1 MTQNEIIHMA
11 RKAGFSDHYLSTV
24 QLHDLENFA
33 ALVAAH
39 EREKHNSPS
48 WETVDDAIAA
58 EREAC
63 AKVCDEQFE
72 KYGCVADK
80 CAAAIRA
87 RSNK

>member
-1 MTQNEIIHMA
+1 MTQDELDVLADSCWEEHNGLNTFNHV
-11 RKAGFSDHYLSTV
+11 K
-24 QLHDLENFA
+24 FA
-33 ALVAAH
+33 ALVTAH
-39 EREKHNSPS
+39 
-48 WETVDDAIAA
+48 